1 MKKKKPTH
9 SVFSNFAWSLKMLLK
24 YSKAAFFI
32 TALFI
37 PINIG
42 LRYLEIYLPSLVVSE
57 VTNGQTINH
66 ALLSSGSDPTG
77 LKSPVITGLFK
88 DLSHSWQRNG
98 NNTSLFN
105 NKELTDF
112 D

>member
-42 LRYLEIYLPSLVVSE
+42 LRYLEINVIKIRNSAFR
-57 VTNGQTINH
+57 
-66 ALLSSGSDPTG
+66 AL
-77 LKSPVITGLFK
+77 SPF
-88 DLSHSWQRNG
+88 
-98 NNTSLFN
+98 
-105 NKELTDF
+105 
-112 D
+112 

>member
-57 VTNGQTINH
+57 ITNGQTLTH
-66 ALLSSGSDPTG
+66 SLLSIGIV
-77 LKSPVITGLFK
+77 KVCIFK
-88 DLSHSWQRNG
+88 RSIVNQIVKL
-98 NNTSLFN
+98 
-105 NKELTDF
+105 
-112 D
+112 